1 MLKTLH
7 KLVTKMTDRFYTFP
21 DDWQRPEAK
30 PPTLPQCLDG
40 AIQRFN
46 FSLNAWSCAWFFLLL
61 EELKKDPGMDW
72 IVDGG
77 IWQQL
82 ILEAWTEQR
91 IFGLCMQETDSL
103 FDHARAPGKSKKF
116 ATYCKFFMHTAY
128 TGTADYVLPCFLI
141 TSKHHQGSSVSFR
154 HDCQTHTLQC
164 GDSIELLWVAP
175 RLRRRGLGT
184 FLTMQYPHPFV
195 YDPLENVAPFWNR
208 LGYTCKSLPQR
219 LLSKR
224 QSKKTKYF

>member
-116 ATYCKFFMHTAY
+116 ATYCKFFMLTAY

-141 TSKHHQGSSVSFR
+141 TSKDHQGSSVSFR

-164 GDSIELLWVAP
+164 GDSIVLLWVAP

-184 FLTMQYPHPFV
+184 FLTMQYPHLFV
-195 YDPLENVAPFWNR
+195 YDPLENVAPFWN
-208 LGYTCKSLPQR
+208 
-219 LLSKR
+219 
-224 QSKKTKYF
+224 